1 MSEQDFHKIKN
12 RNLAVFI
19 DLFEKMLKKDTVL
32 WKTELYPFNNYSL
45 LIPFVS
51 LTISFYYPLL
61 EEPNIEPVGI
71 AETSRANSHH
81 RTEYERVSLLTKLE
95 QTIQKFIWNHKR
107 PRIAKAILRNK
118 NQAGGITV
126 SDFRQYYRATVI

>member
-51 LTISFYYPLL
+51 LTKNWSTLLKQAIIVRYGHLGFFLLL
-61 EEPNIEPVGI
+61 EVLDDLTFLHDNQTVAVFEGILHLVGNH
-71 AETSRANSHH
+71 EGRQL
-81 RTEYERVSLLTKLE
+81 VSADKV
-95 QTIQKFIWNHKR
+95 
-107 PRIAKAILRNK
+107 
-118 NQAGGITV
+118 V
-126 SDFRQYYRATVI
+126 S

>member
-1 MSEQDFHKIKN
+1 VSEQDFHKIKN

-51 LTISFYYPLL
+51 LT
-61 EEPNIEPVGI
+61 
-71 AETSRANSHH
+71 
-81 RTEYERVSLLTKLE
+81 
-95 QTIQKFIWNHKR
+95 
-107 PRIAKAILRNK
+107 K
-118 NQAGGITV
+118 N
-126 SDFRQYYRATVI
+126 